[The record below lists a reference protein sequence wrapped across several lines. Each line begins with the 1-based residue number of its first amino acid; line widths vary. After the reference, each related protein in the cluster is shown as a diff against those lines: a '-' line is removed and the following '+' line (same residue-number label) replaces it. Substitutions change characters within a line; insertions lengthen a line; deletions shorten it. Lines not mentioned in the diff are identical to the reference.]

1 MTNPVIE
8 KQVRHTSDLV
18 DRAHEDHH
26 VRPMISP
33 MRRMNKI
40 HFVGI
45 GGAGMCGIAEV
56 LINQGYEVSG
66 SDIHSNHTTTRL
78 QELGAKV
85 AIGHDAGNVLGVSV
99 VVTSTAIESENVE
112 VQAARQQGL
121 PIVPRAEMLAEL
133 MRHRHGIA
141 VAGTHGK
148 TTTTSLL
155 ASVFAEAGTAPT
167 FVIGGLLNA
176 ANANAQ
182 LGEGPYF
189 IAEADESD
197 ASFLHLQPMSTV
209 ITNIEADH
217 METYAGDIQRLKNTF
232 VEFVHNLPFYG
243 IVVAC
248 IDDPVVRELKQQFHR
263 VVYTYGF
270 SDDAQYRIA
279 EYQCDHLRSHFQVY
293 APGAS
298 NPVHISLNM
307 PGRHNVLNATAAY
320 ALAREEGIAS
330 DEIIRALDHFQG
342 VGRRFNVYTDRSIAG
357 VSCTLVDDYGH
368 HPSEISATL
377 QAAREAWPD
386 SRIVMV
392 FQPHR
397 FSRTRDLYEDFV
409 QCLST
414 VDVLVLLNVYAA
426 GEDEIAGADSRS
438 LARSVRSRGVV
449 DPVFIEEHAEL
460 YAVLSDVVLKD
471 DVVIFQGAGDIGKLF
486 GSLVSGKTAT

>member
-320 ALAREEGIAS
+320 AL
-330 DEIIRALDHFQG
+330 
-342 VGRRFNVYTDRSIAG
+342 
-357 VSCTLVDDYGH
+357 
-368 HPSEISATL
+368 
-377 QAAREAWPD
+377 
-386 SRIVMV
+386 
-392 FQPHR
+392 
-397 FSRTRDLYEDFV
+397 
-409 QCLST
+409 
-414 VDVLVLLNVYAA
+414 
-426 GEDEIAGADSRS
+426 S
-438 LARSVRSRGVV
+438 L
-449 DPVFIEEHAEL
+449 IH
-460 YAVLSDVVLKD
+460 
-471 DVVIFQGAGDIGKLF
+471 I
-486 GSLVSGKTAT
+486 